1 MFQVY
6 IANQQPLVTCKN
18 RPSLCPGPHP
28 RWAGYGPEVPV
39 EGLEREAA
47 EVAAASGE
55 ASAEQGPLPGR
66 LEPGMEANERALAGQ
81 CPRAAGPGL
90 VAG

>member
-1 MFQVY
+1 M
-6 IANQQPLVTCKN
+6 
-18 RPSLCPGPHP
+18 
-28 RWAGYGPEVPV
+28 
-39 EGLEREAA
+39 EGLELEAA

-81 CPRAAGPGL
+81 CPQAAGPGL